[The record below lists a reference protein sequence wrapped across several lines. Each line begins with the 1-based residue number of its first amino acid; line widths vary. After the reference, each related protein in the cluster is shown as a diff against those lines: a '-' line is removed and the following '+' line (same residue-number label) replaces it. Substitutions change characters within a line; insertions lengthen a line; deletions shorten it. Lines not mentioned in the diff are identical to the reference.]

1 MACVGSALGMKKAK
15 VLKSYGLIIAQ
26 PYELHRGKIMSLD
39 KKSTHVRLSPE
50 IHERAK
56 TLAEIKGKDLAQYL
70 AFLLEKEIVGEWH
83 VLNLQAKSFERLG
96 LGALVRD
103 LSTEVSFSEGLEG
116 IHRDLDIE
124 KA

>member
-1 MACVGSALGMKKAK
+1 
-15 VLKSYGLIIAQ
+15 
-26 PYELHRGKIMSLD
+26 MSLE

-56 TLAEIKGKDLAQYL
+56 TLASLKGKDVASYL
-70 AFLLEKEIVGEWH
+70 AFLIEKEIVGEWH

-96 LGALVRD
+96 LAALVRD
-103 LSTEVSFSEGLEG
+103 LSTEVSFLEGSEG
-116 IHRDLDIE
+116 IHINLDKE

>member
-1 MACVGSALGMKKAK
+1 
-15 VLKSYGLIIAQ
+15 
-26 PYELHRGKIMSLD
+26 MSLE

-56 TLAEIKGKDLAQYL
+56 TLALIKGKDLAQYL

-103 LSTEVSFSEGLEG
+103 LSTEVEFHEGFEG
-116 IHRDLDIE
+116 IHGNSD
-124 KA
+124 K

>member
-1 MACVGSALGMKKAK
+1 
-15 VLKSYGLIIAQ
+15 
-26 PYELHRGKIMSLD
+26 MSLE

-50 IHERAK
+50 IHERAI

-96 LGALVRD
+96 LAALVRD
-103 LSTEVSFSEGLEG
+103 LSTEVSFLEGSEG
-116 IHRDLDIE
+116 IHGNSHKE

>member
-1 MACVGSALGMKKAK
+1 
-15 VLKSYGLIIAQ
+15 
-26 PYELHRGKIMSLD
+26 MSLE

-50 IHERAK
+50 NHERAK
-56 TLAEIKGKDLAQYL
+56 VLSNIKGKDLAQYL
-70 AFLLEKEIVGEWH
+70 AYLLEKEIAGEWH

-96 LGALVRD
+96 VSALLRD
-103 LSTEVSFSEGLEG
+103 LSTEVLLTEGSEG

>member
-1 MACVGSALGMKKAK
+1 
-15 VLKSYGLIIAQ
+15 
-26 PYELHRGKIMSLD
+26 MSLE

-56 TLAEIKGKDLAQYL
+56 TLAMIKGKDLAQYL

-83 VLNLQAKSFERLG
+83 VLNVQAKSFERLG
-96 LGALVRD
+96 LAALVRD
-103 LSTEVSFSEGLEG
+103 ISSEISFVEGFEGNSDHLEE
-116 IHRDLDIE
+116 E

>member
-1 MACVGSALGMKKAK
+1 
-15 VLKSYGLIIAQ
+15 
-26 PYELHRGKIMSLD
+26 MSLE

-103 LSTEVSFSEGLEG
+103 LSTEVSFLEGSEG
-116 IHRDLDIE
+116 IHGDSDIK

>member
-1 MACVGSALGMKKAK
+1 
-15 VLKSYGLIIAQ
+15 
-26 PYELHRGKIMSLD
+26 MSLE

-96 LGALVRD
+96 LTGLIRD
-103 LSTEVSFSEGLEG
+103 LSTEVWDSEGLEG
-116 IHRDLDIE
+116 IHIDSDKE

>member
-1 MACVGSALGMKKAK
+1 
-15 VLKSYGLIIAQ
+15 
-26 PYELHRGKIMSLD
+26 MSLE

-70 AFLLEKEIVGEWH
+70 AYLLEKEIAGEWH

-96 LGALVRD
+96 VSALLRD
-103 LSTEVSFSEGLEG
+103 LSTEVEFREGLDG
-116 IHRDLDIE
+116 IHGDLD
-124 KA
+124 K

>member
-1 MACVGSALGMKKAK
+1 
-15 VLKSYGLIIAQ
+15 
-26 PYELHRGKIMSLD
+26 MSLE

-56 TLAEIKGKDLAQYL
+56 VLANIKGKDLAQYL

-83 VLNLQAKSFERLG
+83 VLNIQAKSFERLG

-103 LSTEVSFSEGLEG
+103 LSTEVYISEGSEG
-116 IHRDLDIE
+116 IHGDLDKE

>member
-1 MACVGSALGMKKAK
+1 
-15 VLKSYGLIIAQ
+15 
-26 PYELHRGKIMSLD
+26 MSLE

-56 TLAEIKGKDLAQYL
+56 TLASLKGKDVASYL
-70 AFLLEKEIVGEWH
+70 AFLIEKEIAGEWH

-96 LGALVRD
+96 LTGLIRD
-103 LSTEVSFSEGLEG
+103 LSTEVWDSEGLESTEVNLG
-116 IHRDLDIE
+116 KE

>member
-1 MACVGSALGMKKAK
+1 
-15 VLKSYGLIIAQ
+15 
-26 PYELHRGKIMSLD
+26 MSLD

-56 TLAEIKGKDLAQYL
+56 VLAEIKGKDLAQYL

-96 LGALVRD
+96 LGALMRD
-103 LSTEVSFSEGLEG
+103 LSTEVIFSEGSEG
-116 IHRDLDIE
+116 IRRDLE
-124 KA
+124 NKKA

>member
-1 MACVGSALGMKKAK
+1 
-15 VLKSYGLIIAQ
+15 
-26 PYELHRGKIMSLD
+26 MSLE

-56 TLAEIKGKDLAQYL
+56 TLALIKGKDLAQYL

-103 LSTEVSFSEGLEG
+103 ISTEVEFREGFEG
-116 IHRDLDIE
+116 IQGNLEKE

>member
-1 MACVGSALGMKKAK
+1 
-15 VLKSYGLIIAQ
+15 
-26 PYELHRGKIMSLD
+26 MSLE

-56 TLAEIKGKDLAQYL
+56 LLAEIKGKDLAQYL
-70 AFLLEKEIVGEWH
+70 AYLLEKEIVGEWH

-96 LGALVRD
+96 LTGLIRD
-103 LSTEVSFSEGLEG
+103 LSTEVWDSEGSEG
-116 IHRDLDIE
+116 IHINSDKE

>member
-1 MACVGSALGMKKAK
+1 
-15 VLKSYGLIIAQ
+15 
-26 PYELHRGKIMSLD
+26 MSLE

-56 TLAEIKGKDLAQYL
+56 TLAEIKGKDLTQYL

-116 IHRDLDIE
+116 IHGNLSKE